1 MRKIAIVGFYVLLA
15 IVALYNPL
23 FHLST
28 HLTGLPVTDFY
39 HFHWN
44 YWWIRHAL
52 TNGLNVYLTNYV
64 FAPAINNL
72 AFHTLMPFFYPIWAL
87 LEPLVGT
94 IAAMTAI
101 FIFAM
106 TASALAF
113 YMLLRHEGVSI
124 ALALVG
130 GAMLE
135 LTPLMFNGVYWTD
148 INLMGWFWLP
158 LLILTWGEMARAVA
172 PHLDSHTVG
181 AGLGQTKFGPTA
193 STHKLPSKS
202 AVFLPSPRSGEG

>member
-1 MRKIAIVGFYVLLA
+1 MRKRQFATVGFFALLA
-15 IVALYNPL
+15 LVALYNPL

-28 HLTGLPVTDFY
+28 DLTGLPTTDFY

-64 FAPAINNL
+64 FAPFTNNL
-72 AFHTLMPFFYPIWAL
+72 AFHTLTPFFYPIWAL
-87 LEPLVGT
+87 LEPFVGT

-101 FIFAM
+101 FVCAM
-106 TASALAF
+106 TASAVAF
-113 YMLLRHEGVSI
+113 YALLRRESVSI

-135 LTPLMFNGVYWTD
+135 LTPLMLNGVYWTD

-158 LLILTWGEMARAVA
+158 LLLLIWGEMAR
-172 PHLDSHTVG
+172 TV
-181 AGLGQTKFGPTA
+181 FPY
-193 STHKLPSKS
+193 
-202 AVFLPSPRSGEG
+202 